1 VPLRPGAA
9 VQRRLELLLLFGA
22 AAAGA
27 SGSASRPYPPPASD
41 SDSDVEVAG
50 WACRKCTFV
59 NKADSRHCEMCQTEC
74 GQLASVRAA
83 GVLTESAC
91 SACTVFN
98 MPVQPSRHVPPAQCS
113 TCQCKNI
120 GRIGSLLAAW
130 SRCNLSLCGCALC

>member
-1 VPLRPGAA
+1 MPLRPGAA

-27 SGSASRPYPPPASD
+27 SD

-59 NKADSRHCEMCQTEC
+59 NEADSRRCEMCQTEC

-91 SACTVFN
+91 S
-98 MPVQPSRHVPPAQCS
+98 PAQCS
-113 TCQCKNI
+113 ICQCNRVGMFRLHSVQHASAKT
-120 GRIGSLLAAW
+120 
-130 SRCNLSLCGCALC
+130 